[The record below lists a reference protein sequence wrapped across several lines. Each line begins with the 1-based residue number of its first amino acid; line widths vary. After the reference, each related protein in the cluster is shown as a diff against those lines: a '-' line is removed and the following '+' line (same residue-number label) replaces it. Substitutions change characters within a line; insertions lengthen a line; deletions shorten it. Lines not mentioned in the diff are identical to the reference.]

1 MVFDRNYMR
10 STVARRVFTL
20 FVLAALLPVVVAGVW
35 SLITASRL
43 LTEQAEEQLKE
54 SAKTLGVSVY
64 ERLGMAEMTL
74 QEMAQTYQLEHFYP
88 GTPFGRQ
95 QFAALAVITD
105 GGLTSIRGSF
115 DKIPELDEAALE
127 HIASGLPLL
136 LSQGTEGQ
144 VELLMLTSAGDAGE
158 ILIARLLAEY
168 VWGNSYYL
176 PSKHQMCVLWN
187 DFNPLY
193 CSSENMQLALQDLT
207 RDRPLQ
213 INDTPIHWRQNE
225 RKYLGKIWQI
235 SLEPHFGHKP
245 WMLLIGTPDR
255 EVLANVNDF
264 RVVFVTVFLAALL
277 VAAIISMSQI
287 RKRMVPLEKLAIYAG
302 HVSNKRF
309 NEPLDVDSGDEFEGL
324 ANSLRKMSR
333 GLANHFS
340 ILATMSEVDR
350 KILSSP
356 EPGAVVDIVLS
367 RLRDIGPCDNAG
379 VTVLDRAAPKMAQ
392 NYMMLTGEDE
402 TTTKRIKLDRDLEL

>member
-20 FVLAALLPVVVAGVW
+20 FVLAALLPVIVAGVW

-43 LTEQAEEQLKE
+43 LTEQAEEQLSE

-74 QEMAQTYQLEHFYP
+74 QEMAQKYQIEHIHP
-88 GTPFGRQ
+88 ETPIGRQ
-95 QFAALAVITD
+95 QFGALAVIAD

-136 LSQGTEGQ
+136 LSQRNEGQ
-144 VELLMLTSAGDAGE
+144 LRLLMLTSAGDTGE
-158 ILIARLLAEY
+158 ILMARLLAEY

-176 PSKHQMCVLWN
+176 PSQHQMCVLWS

-193 CSSENMQLALQDLT
+193 CSSENMKLALGDVT
-207 RDRPLQ
+207 RDRPLLD
-213 INDTPIHWRQNE
+213 NEAPIHWRQNE

-235 SLEPHFGHKP
+235 SLEPHFGHEP
-245 WMLLIGTPDR
+245 WILLIGTPDH
-255 EVLANVNDF
+255 EVLANVTDF

-302 HVSNKRF
+302 HVSNKKF

-356 EPGAVVDIVLS
+356 
-367 RLRDIGPCDNAG
+367 
-379 VTVLDRAAPKMAQ
+379 
-392 NYMMLTGEDE
+392 
-402 TTTKRIKLDRDLEL
+402 